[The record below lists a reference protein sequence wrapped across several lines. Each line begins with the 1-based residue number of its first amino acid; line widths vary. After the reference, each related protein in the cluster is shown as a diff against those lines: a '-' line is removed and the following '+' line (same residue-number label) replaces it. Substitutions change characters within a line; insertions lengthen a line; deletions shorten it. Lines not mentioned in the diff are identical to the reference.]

1 MSITFKELQAKLG
14 PLVRGEWHQHSKGG
28 GWVQNTAHVD
38 ATATIEGLVSGDAW
52 VFGDALVAGNAQ
64 VSGNAWVSGDALVS
78 GNAQVFGNARV
89 SGDAQVFGDAWTF
102 SPLFISGTK
111 HSVTTC
117 THTKI
122 QIGCQCYS
130 VAQWQ
135 AHYKS
140 IGKAQGYT
148 PDQVEEYGMIL
159 ALCADWLKAKFG
171 TENVSIRDAKGRFKA
186 KS

>member
-14 PLVRGEWHQHSKGG
+14 PLVCGEWHQHSKGG
-28 GWVQNTAHVD
+28 GWVQNTAHAD
-38 ATATIEGLVSGDAW
+38 ATATVEGLVY
-52 VFGDALVAGNAQ
+52 GNAQ
-64 VSGNAWVSGDALVS
+64 VY
-78 GNAQVFGNARV
+78 
-89 SGDAQVFGDAWTF
+89 GDAWTF